1 MACLHETRVEI
12 PTNFN
17 KSWRV
22 GRIYNEERLEILK
35 GLLAGAPVA
44 DCPTGRPPRAYLDDL
59 AGMEE
64 LGGADIKAQVQRLLE
79 ASGVEISRPLD
90 RQQVL
95 EFCQNPEMPTLGAFA
110 LCMAWGGQRMDHYR
124 SCLESPALIGLLE
137 QLRKSERSRL
147 EDYALATGMMVKG
160 LGVSFLTKL
169 LFFLRPRR
177 DAYILDQ
184 WIAKSLKFLIQPPC
198 TVKLVKWGGPHHET
212 TPHEYDEACLALEEI
227 GALLGGL
234 SGDLTEQLLFSRPSG
249 EWRIQVDKAFYSPDN
264 VSSDNR
270 SSDKASRGRPR
281 NNPAGASSDQVC
293 QLCDLAKEVM
303 DRHLEA
309 VKDHRNVPPSLTPAV
324 HHLCNRVSPCRVYC
338 GREWGI
344 EFYYHINKGWIR
356 VGAFFPKAVANR
368 YRDLEEQGLGISP
381 DYWEGA
387 KFGRGRETISLSIK
401 RPDKPQTPEQTRQ
414 ELINNAVTEMEDL
427 FKLIS
432 QAIHT

>member
-1 MACLHETRVEI
+1 MICLQQTRVEI
-12 PTNFN
+12 PPNFN

-22 GRIYNEERLEILK
+22 GRIYYEERLEFLK
-35 GLLAGAPVA
+35 GLLDGAPVA
-44 DCPTGRPPRAYLDDL
+44 TCPAGRPPRAYLDDL

-79 ASGVEISRPLD
+79 QHGVGMARPLD

-95 EFCQNPEMPTLGAFA
+95 AFCQNPEMPTLGAFA

-124 SCLESPALIGLLE
+124 SCLGSTALIGLLE

-147 EDYALATGMMVKG
+147 EDYALASGMMVKG

-184 WIAKSLKFLIQPPC
+184 WIAKSLDFLMESPC
-198 TVKLVKWGGPHHET
+198 AVKLVKWGGPHHET

-264 VSSDNR
+264 ASSDNR
-270 SSDKASRGRPR
+270 SSNKASRVRPR
-281 NNPAGASSDQVC
+281 NNPAGAC

-309 VKDHRNVPPSLTPAV
+309 VKAHRKVPPSLTPAV

-344 EFYYHINKGWIR
+344 EFYYHINKGSIR
-356 VGAFFPKAVANR
+356 VGAFFPRATANR
-368 YRDLEEQGLGISP
+368 YRDLETRGL
-381 DYWEGA
+381 DYWKPA
-387 KFGRGRETISLSIK
+387 VFGRGRETISLSIK
-401 RPDKPQTPEQTRQ
+401 VPG
-414 ELINNAVTEMEDL
+414 ELIDVAVNQMEVL
-427 FKLIS
+427 FQSIDR
-432 QAIHT
+432 AIHT

>member
-1 MACLHETRVEI
+1 MISLHQTRVEI
-12 PTNFN
+12 PPNFN

-22 GRIYNEERLEILK
+22 GRIYNAERLEILK

-44 DCPTGRPPRAYLDDL
+44 TCPAGRPPRAYLDDL
-59 AGMEE
+59 AELE
-64 LGGADIKAQVQRLLE
+64 NLGGADTKAQVQRLLE
-79 ASGVEISRPLD
+79 QHGVEMARPLD

-95 EFCQNPEMPTLGAFA
+95 TFCRNPEMPTLGAFA

-137 QLRKSERSRL
+137 QLRKSKRSRL
-147 EDYALATGMMVKG
+147 EDYALASGMMVKG

-249 EWRIQVDKAFYSPDN
+249 EWRIQVDKAFYATDN
-264 VSSDNR
+264 ASSN
-270 SSDKASRGRPR
+270 KASRGRPK
-281 NNPAGASSDQVC
+281 NKAAESSSDQVC
-293 QLCDLAKEVM
+293 QLCALATKVM
-303 DRHLEA
+303 ASHLEA
-309 VKDHRNVPPSLTPAV
+309 VKAHRKVPPSLTPAV

-344 EFYYHINKGWIR
+344 EFYYHINKGSIR
-356 VGAFFPKAVANR
+356 VGAFVPRATANR
-368 YRDLEEQGLGISP
+368 YRDLKSRGLDISP
-381 DYWEGA
+381 GFWGYAE
-387 KFGRGRETISLSIK
+387 FRQGRETISLSIK
-401 RPDKPQTPEQTRQ
+401 VPAGM
-414 ELINNAVTEMEDL
+414 INDAVTEMENL
-427 FKLIS
+427 FKLIN